1 MWPWIAAEFFWSISV
16 IVHSEDGN
24 YCRLIFFF
32 FLIIIFNSGLYHFFQ
47 IAQMVTLDNPK
58 SKTMMLLQVSILVSG
73 IMARQVFWVFFFYI
87 FGASYVL
94 EFKKCCV

>member
-24 YCRLIFFF
+24 YCRLIIFF
-32 FLIIIFNSGLYHFFQ
+32 FLIIIFNRGLYHFFQ

-58 SKTMMLLQVSILVSG
+58 SKTMMLLQVNILVSG
-73 IMARQVFWVFFFYI
+73 IMAWRMFWFFFIYLVP
-87 FGASYVL
+87 GSML
-94 EFKKCCV
+94 